1 MDSPD
6 STDNDYKA
14 YRPPP
19 SKPLAAMW
27 SFKLKLV
34 LWFALLA
41 LLPLAVA
48 FYGYD
53 TLARRS
59 ETRRADAALQAGL
72 RGAVAAYA
80 TKLEAS
86 EPSAAALASDPT
98 LQRALRG
105 GDTATVRRVLARV
118 PHAHLGGGPGSIA
131 VIDGGR
137 VIGRVSVAVPVD
149 DRLLRPLSGAL
160 EHGDR
165 LVGVRNGRIVVGGSG
180 SLVLESGRAARVRVD
195 GIEYRGLQT
204 SDLHVPPGFA
214 LVALAPQQRIDDA
227 AMASERRIVVG
238 LLGSL
243 LIFGVVTY
251 LLGRSIT
258 HTLRRFADA
267 ANAIAFG
274 RFGERVEV
282 RGSDEFAQLGDA
294 FNRMAAELEQRL
306 AELETE
312 RSRVRDATARFGEAM
327 VATHDPAQLVRVVVE
342 SAVEATGAVGGVVVG
357 PAGELARVGDPDAG
371 GERIAFPLRVGASD
385 FGSLVLAAE
394 SFDADQVETAASLAA
409 QVVVALENARLHR
422 IVERQA
428 LVDSLTGLAN
438 RRSAEDTLRSE
449 LARAARFGDS
459 VCVVFADLDDFK
471 RVNDRHGHAAGDE
484 VLKAFAQALQKTVRE
499 SDAAARWGG
508 EEFALVLPG
517 TDAQGGARLAERARA
532 AIASRCL
539 QMPNGEELT
548 VTASFGVAAYPE
560 SHELG
565 ELLAAADSALYAAKH
580 GGKNRVVVSV
590 ESLQNKIV

>member
-1 MDSPD
+1 MG
-6 STDNDYKA
+6 
-14 YRPPP
+14 
-19 SKPLAAMW
+19 

-59 ETRRADAALQAGL
+59 ETRRVDAALQAGL
-72 RGAVAAYA
+72 RGAVAGYGA
-80 TKLEAS
+80 KLD
-86 EPSAAALASDPT
+86 AAARSATALATDPA

-105 GDTATVRRVLARV
+105 GDKTTVRRLLSRV
-118 PHAHLGGGPGSIA
+118 PNAHLGGGPGSVA
-131 VIDGGR
+131 VLDGGR
-137 VIGRVSVAVPVD
+137 VLGRIAVSVRVN
-149 DRLLRPLSGAL
+149 DRLLTPLGGAL
-160 EHGDR
+160 ERGDR
-165 LVGVRNGRIVVGGSG
+165 LVGVQNGRIVAGGRG
-180 SLVLESGRAARVRVD
+180 PLVLGPGKAARVRV
-195 GIEYRGLQT
+195 GGVEYRGLQT
-204 SDLHVPPGFA
+204 SDLNVPPGFT
-214 LVALAPQQRIDDA
+214 LVALAPQHAIDEA
-227 AMASERRIVVG
+227 AMASERRIVIA
-238 LLGSL
+238 LLSSL

-258 HTLRRFADA
+258 RTLRHFADT

-274 RFGERVEV
+274 RLGERVEV
-282 RGSDEFAQLGDA
+282 RGSDEFAELGNA
-294 FNRMAAELEQRL
+294 FNRMAGQLEQRL

-312 RSRVRDATARFGEAM
+312 RSRVRDATTRFGEAM
-327 VATHDPAQLVRVVVE
+327 VATHEPAQLMRVVVE
-342 SAVEATGAVGGVVVG
+342 SAVEATGAVGGVVLG
-357 PAGELARVGDPDAG
+357 AEGELARAGDPDG
-371 GERIAFPLRVGASD
+371 GVERIAFPLRVGASD
-385 FGSLVLAAE
+385 FGSLVLSAG

-422 IVERQA
+422 IVQRQA

-438 RRSAEDTLRSE
+438 RRSFENTLRAE

-471 RVNDRHGHAAGDE
+471 QVNDRYGHAAGDE
-484 VLKAFAQALQKTVRE
+484 VLKAFAAALEGTVRE
-499 SDAAARWGG
+499 SDVAGRWGG

-517 TDAQGGARLAERARA
+517 TDIEGGARLAERARTSIESCEVA
-532 AIASRCL
+532 
-539 QMPNGEELT
+539 MPDGEHLA

-565 ELLAAADSALYAAKH
+565 ELLAAADSALYAAKRE
-580 GGKNRVVVSV
+580 GKNRVVTSA
-590 ESLQNKIV
+590 ESLENKIV

>member
-1 MDSPD
+1 MG
-6 STDNDYKA
+6 
-14 YRPPP
+14 
-19 SKPLAAMW
+19 

-59 ETRRADAALQAGL
+59 ETRRVDAGLQAGL
-72 RGAVAAYA
+72 RAAVAGYGARVD
-80 TKLEAS
+80 EAAR
-86 EPSAAALASDPT
+86 SAQRLAADPT

-105 GDTATVRRVLARV
+105 HDTATVRAILARV
-118 PHAHLGGGPGSIA
+118 PGAHLGHGATS
-131 VIDGGR
+131 VSVVDGGR
-137 VIGRVSVAVPVD
+137 MLGSIDVTVKVN
-149 DRLLRPLSGAL
+149 DRMLRPLAGGL
-160 EHGDR
+160 EDGDR
-165 LVGVRNGRIVVGGSG
+165 LVAVRNGRIVAGGSG
-180 SLVLESGRAARVRVD
+180 PLVLQPGRAARVHVD
-195 GIEYRGLQT
+195 GVEYRGLQT
-204 SDLHVPPGFA
+204 SGLHDPPGLA
-214 LVALAPQQRIDDA
+214 LVALAPQKDIDA
-227 AMASERRIVVG
+227 AAMKSERSIIVA
-238 LLGSL
+238 LLASL
-243 LIFGVVTY
+243 LLFGVVTY
-251 LLGRSIT
+251 LLGRSIV

-274 RFGERVEV
+274 RFSERVEV
-282 RGSDEFAQLGDA
+282 RGSDEFAELGNA
-294 FNRMAAELEQRL
+294 FNRMAAQLEQRVD
-306 AELETE
+306 ELETE

-342 SAVEATGAVGGVVVG
+342 SAVQATGAAGGVVVG
-357 PAGELARVGDPDAG
+357 PDGELARAGDPDVP
-371 GERIAFPLRVGASD
+371 GERIAFPLRVASSD
-385 FGSLVLAAE
+385 FGSLVLAAD

-438 RRSAEDTLRSE
+438 RRSFEDSLRAE

-471 RVNDRHGHAAGDE
+471 QVNDRYGHAAGDE
-484 VLKAFAQALQKTVRE
+484 VLKTFAAALRRTVRE
-499 SDAAARWGG
+499 SDVAGRWGG
-508 EEFALVLPG
+508 EEFALVLAG
-517 TDAQGGARLAERARA
+517 TDAEGGARLAERARA
-532 AIASRCL
+532 AIEASEVT
-539 QMPNGEELT
+539 MPNGDVLF

-565 ELLAAADSALYAAKH
+565 ELLAAADSALYAAKRE
-580 GGKNRVVVSV
+580 GKNRVVISAESV
-590 ESLQNKIV
+590 AT

>member
-1 MDSPD
+1 MG
-6 STDNDYKA
+6 
-14 YRPPP
+14 
-19 SKPLAAMW
+19 

-34 LWFALLA
+34 VWFALLA

-59 ETRRADAALQAGL
+59 ETRRVDAALEAGL
-72 RGAVAAYA
+72 RGAVAGYGA
-80 TKLEAS
+80 KLD
-86 EPSAAALASDPT
+86 AAARSATALATDPV

-105 GDTATVRRVLARV
+105 GDTATVRRELARV
-118 PHAHLGGGPGSIA
+118 PNAHLGGGPGSVA
-131 VIDGGR
+131 VLDRGR
-137 VIGRVSVAVPVD
+137 VLGRISVSVPVD
-149 DRLLRPLSGAL
+149 SRLLVPLRGAL
-160 EHGDR
+160 EQGDK
-165 LVGVRNGRIVVGGSG
+165 LLGVQDGRIVAGGSG
-180 SLVLESGRAARVRVD
+180 PLVLGPGKAARVRV
-195 GIEYRGLQT
+195 GGVEYRALQT

-214 LVALAPQQRIDDA
+214 LVALAPQHAIDQA
-227 AMASERRIVVG
+227 AMGSERRIVIA

-243 LIFGVVTY
+243 LLFGAVTY

-258 HTLRRFADA
+258 RTLRHFADA

-274 RFGERVEV
+274 RLGERVEV
-282 RGSDEFAQLGDA
+282 RGSDEFAELGNA
-294 FNRMAAELEQRL
+294 FNRMAAQLEQRL

-312 RSRVRDATARFGEAM
+312 RSRVRDATTRFGEAM

-342 SAVEATGAVGGVVVG
+342 SAVEATGAAGGVVIG
-357 PAGELARVGDPDAG
+357 PEGELARTGDPDIA

-385 FGSLVLAAE
+385 FGSLVLSAE
-394 SFDADQVETAASLAA
+394 SFDADQVEMAASLAA

-438 RRSAEDTLRSE
+438 RRSFEDTLRSE
-449 LARAARFGDS
+449 LARAARFSDS
-459 VCVVFADLDDFK
+459 VCVVFADFDDFK

-484 VLKAFAQALQKTVRE
+484 VLKAFASALQRTVRE
-499 SDAAARWGG
+499 SDVAGRWGG

-517 TDAQGGARLAERARA
+517 TDVDGGARLAERARA
-532 AIASRCL
+532 AIESREIP
-539 QMPNGEELT
+539 MPNGELLT
-548 VTASFGVAAYPE
+548 VTASFGVASYPE

-565 ELLAAADSALYAAKH
+565 ELLAAADSALYAAKRE
-580 GGKNRVVVSV
+580 GKNRVVTSA
-590 ESLQNKIV
+590 ESLENKIV